1 MLVPDAV
8 RLQPGE
14 RLRGIGLA
22 LRREPEHNRVVED
35 RRARG
40 VGEVF
45 PILERVARHPQIKR
59 VGRSEEHKSE
69 LHSLM
74 RISYA
79 VFCLKKKNHTVT
91 CTGECINSHKHLS
104 TQLNC

>member
-22 LRREPEHNRVVED
+22 LRREPEHTRVVED

-45 PILERVARHPQIKR
+45 PILERVARHLRITR
-59 VGRSEEHKSE
+59 VGAVRSEEHTSE
-69 LHSLM
+69 LQSLM
-74 RISYA
+74 RSSYA
-79 VFCLKKKNHTVT
+79 VT
-91 CTGECINSHKHLS
+91 CVQKSHNPL
-104 TQLNC
+104 TPPPYTIYYYT